1 MVAVKDSKPI
11 VISNSAPDAVNFG
24 SNRYG
29 KNVVDADFW
38 YNPTNY
44 TLYAWENTGRRWLT
58 VAVGS
63 SGPSASSGSGGSGGG
78 TISLNT
84 DAITEGNNN
93 KFFTVQRSI
102 DAASATYLR
111 LNDYLYDSITH
122 GVKPSPSNLPSAATN
137 NGKLFV
143 VDSDQSVY
151 FAQSS
156 QWRKLLRDDVA
167 ASVYATYEYVDNE
180 IDTALSTL
188 NALAEALGA
197 EGNLFDALN
206 NLYLT
211 KADASA
217 NYALQSSLSASIAYL
232 EELALVL
239 SIAM

>member
-1 MVAVKDSKPI
+1 MVAIKDSKPI
-11 VISNSAPDAVNFG
+11 VISTSPPDAVSFG

-29 KNVVDADFW
+29 KNIANADFW
-38 YNPTNY
+38 YNPNNY
-44 TLYAWENTGRRWLT
+44 TLHAWENSGRRWLT

-63 SGPSASSGSGGSGGG
+63 DGPSASAGGGSSPV
-78 TISLNT
+78 TSLNT
-84 DAITEGNNN
+84 DLIQEGTNN

-111 LNDYLYDSITH
+111 LNDYLYDDITH
-122 GVKPSPSNLPSAATN
+122 GPKPTPSNLPSAETN

-151 FAQSS
+151 FSQNS
-156 QWRKLLRDDVA
+156 QWKKLLRDDVA
-167 ASVYATYEYVDNE
+167 ASVYATNEYVDNE
-180 IDTALSTL
+180 IDTALATL
-188 NALAEALGA
+188 NQLAEALGA

-206 NLYLT
+206 DLYLT
-211 KADASA
+211 KTDASA
-217 NYALQSSLSASIAYL
+217 NFALQSNMSASIAYL

>member
-11 VISNSAPDAVNFG
+11 VISNSAPDATNFG

-38 YNPTNY
+38 YNPINY

-63 SGPSASSGSGGSGGG
+63 DGPSASSSGPSGG
-78 TISLNT
+78 TTSLNT
-84 DAITEGNNN
+84 DLITEGTNN

-102 DAASATYLR
+102 NAASATYLR

-122 GVKPSPSNLPSAATN
+122 GVKPTPSNLPNAATN

-151 FAQSS
+151 FAQNSL
-156 QWRKLLRDDVA
+156 WKKLLRADVA
-167 ASVYATYEYVDNE
+167 ASAYATYEYVNNE
-180 IDTALSTL
+180 IDTALATL

-206 NLYLT
+206 DLYLT

-217 NYALQSSLSASIAYL
+217 NYALQANLSASIAYL

>member
-1 MVAVKDSKPI
+1 MVAIKDSKPI
-11 VISNSAPDAVNFG
+11 VISTSEPGPINFG

-29 KNVVDADFW
+29 KNIVDADFW
-38 YNPTNY
+38 YNPNNY

-63 SGPSASSGSGGSGGG
+63 DGPSASTGGGGGG
-78 TISLNT
+78 TITLNT
-84 DAITEGNNN
+84 DLITEGTNN
-93 KFFTVQRSI
+93 KFFTVQRAI

-111 LNDYLYDSITH
+111 LNDYLYDNITH
-122 GVKPSPSNLPSAATN
+122 GVKPTPSNLPTAAIN

-143 VDSDQSVY
+143 VDSDQSLY
-151 FAQSS
+151 YAQNS
-156 QWRKLLRDDVA
+156 QWRRVLSA
-167 ASVYATYEYVDNE
+167 AEASANYSTIEYVDAE
-180 IDTALSTL
+180 IDAALSTL

-217 NYALQSSLSASIAYL
+217 NYATASAVSASITYL

-239 SIAM
+239 SIAL